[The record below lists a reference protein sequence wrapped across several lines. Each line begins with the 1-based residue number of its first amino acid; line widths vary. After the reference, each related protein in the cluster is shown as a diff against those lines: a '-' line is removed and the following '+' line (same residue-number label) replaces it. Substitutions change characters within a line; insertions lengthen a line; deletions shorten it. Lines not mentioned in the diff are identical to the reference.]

1 MLRILCSFRPSS
13 VYIALVIIRH
23 MSFSEIDMKYPRIV
37 LLSIALTMDSGASV
51 VPSVR
56 FKLPSADRKFVDI

>member
-1 MLRILCSFRPSS
+1 
-13 VYIALVIIRH
+13 